1 MLYQRKRGENVGG
14 HTHGIPAKSS
24 HFSVKLAPVSSMHLN
39 AAAVGVEGQGD
50 RCKARNHWSVTE
62 VSVPSLYGPEYA
74 NICNLLCQGIQREIW
89 QEKIQLTPKTNRFE

>member
-50 RCKARNHWSVTE
+50 RCKARNH
-62 VSVPSLYGPEYA
+62 
-74 NICNLLCQGIQREIW
+74 
-89 QEKIQLTPKTNRFE
+89 